1 MNLISERFFV
11 HIGNWLRNVLDLLL
25 VLLYDSLA
33 SLAQDFDWQ
42 SSIIYLSIEVY
53 QALFFLTRIRVL
65 SSFHSCNIILFVKI
79 KSPYLLK

>member
-11 HIGNWLRNVLDLLL
+11 HEGNFHRNVLDLLL

-33 SLAQDFDWQ
+33 QDFDWQ
-42 SSIIYLSIEVY
+42 SSIIYLNIVVY